1 MNKRAIGT
9 IEEDKA
15 AAYLQEQGFLLLER
29 NYRCRTGEIDII
41 AADGSYL
48 VFVEVKF
55 RKNNDKGLSLEA
67 VNYRK
72 QTVICKVARHYLMT
86 HHKAEDTPCRFDVVG
101 IDNQKITLVKDAF
114 PFHLS

>member
-9 IEEDKA
+9 IEEDRA

-29 NYRCRTGEIDII
+29 NYRCKIGEIDII

-55 RKNNDKGLSLEA
+55 RKDGGRGSSLEA

-72 QTVICKVARHYLMT
+72 QAVICKVARHYLINYVQHYEFGT
-86 HHKAEDTPCRFDVVG
+86 IIPRSGACRQ
-101 IDNQKITLVKDAF
+101 QK
-114 PFHLS
+114 

>member
-9 IEEDKA
+9 IQEDKA

-48 VFVEVKF
+48 VFVEVKY

>member
-1 MNKRAIGT
+1 MNKRVIGT

-15 AAYLQEQGFLLLER
+15 AAYLQAQGFVLLER
-29 NYRCRTGEIDII
+29 NYRCRIGEIDII

-48 VFVEVKF
+48 VFVEVKY
-55 RKNNDKGLSLEA
+55 RKDSGRGTSLEA

-72 QTVICKVARHYLMT
+72 QAVICQVARHYLMI

-101 IDNQKITLVKDAF
+101 IDNHKITLIKNAF
-114 PFHLS
+114 PFQLT